1 MKSTKMAREKAVFVF
16 LLLSCIALFFL
27 GSTAIY
33 LKSTKSVY
41 SADAEKES
49 FVITASFY
57 PVYIAALNVA
67 GDIDGV
73 EVRNL
78 TQPQTGCLHD
88 YQLTTEDMK
97 AMADSDVLL
106 INGGGIES
114 FVSKVAK
121 TYPKLSIINLSASF
135 AELPEEDEE
144 EEDHDHED
152 ADHEDA
158 DHEDADHED
167 ADHEDADHEDAD
179 HDHDHD
185 HGEQNSHFWMDIELY
200 RKEVESMEEGLSIR
214 DPVHADQYKKNA
226 EAYLKKLESL
236 QSEEAELKAAL
247 SGKKVVVFH
256 EAFLYL
262 AEDLDMQVTMTMDL
276 DEERQVSAGEV
287 RQVLDALAL
296 SDDKI
301 IFAERT
307 YGEEMGDR
315 MTEEASATVIY
326 LDPLT
331 RPKDGQESEQDG
343 YLLAMQENF
352 DQIRTTL
359 LGAEE

>member
-1 MKSTKMAREKAVFVF
+1 MKNAKMAREKAVFVF

-144 EEDHDHED
+144 EEDHDH
-152 ADHEDA
+152 
-158 DHEDADHED
+158 
-167 ADHEDADHEDAD
+167 
-179 HDHDHD
+179 DHD
-185 HGEQNSHFWMDIELY
+185 HGEQNSHFWMDIDLY
-200 RKEVESMEEGLSIR
+200 RKEVESMEEGLSKR

-226 EAYLKKLESL
+226 EAYLKKLEAL
-236 QSEEAELKAAL
+236 QSEEAELKEAL

>member
-1 MKSTKMAREKAVFVF
+1 MKSAKMAREKAVFVF

-121 TYPKLSIINLSASF
+121 TYPNLSIINLSASF
-135 AELPEEDEE
+135 AEFPEEDEE

-152 ADHEDA
+152 SA
-158 DHEDADHED
+158 
-167 ADHEDADHEDAD
+167 HEDADHEDAD

>member
-135 AELPEEDEE
+135 AEFPEEDEE

-152 ADHEDA
+152 SA
-158 DHEDADHED
+158 
-167 ADHEDADHEDAD
+167 HEDADHEDAD

-185 HGEQNSHFWMDIELY
+185 HGEQNSHFWMDIDLY

-352 DQIRTTL
+352 DKIRTTL

>member
-135 AELPEEDEE
+135 AEFPEEDEE

-152 ADHEDA
+152 SA
-158 DHEDADHED
+158 
-167 ADHEDADHEDAD
+167 HEDADHEDAD

-343 YLLAMQENF
+343 YLLAMKENF
-352 DQIRTTL
+352 DKIRTTL

>member
-1 MKSTKMAREKAVFVF
+1 
-16 LLLSCIALFFL
+16 
-27 GSTAIY
+27 
-33 LKSTKSVY
+33 
-41 SADAEKES
+41 
-49 FVITASFY
+49 
-57 PVYIAALNVA
+57 
-67 GDIDGV
+67 
-73 EVRNL
+73 
-78 TQPQTGCLHD
+78 
-88 YQLTTEDMK
+88 
-97 AMADSDVLL
+97 
-106 INGGGIES
+106 
-114 FVSKVAK
+114 
-121 TYPKLSIINLSASF
+121 
-135 AELPEEDEE
+135 
-144 EEDHDHED
+144 
-152 ADHEDA
+152 
-158 DHEDADHED
+158 
-167 ADHEDADHEDAD
+167 
-179 HDHDHD
+179 
-185 HGEQNSHFWMDIELY
+185 
-200 RKEVESMEEGLSIR
+200 MEEGLSKR

-236 QSEEAELKAAL
+236 QSEEAELKETL

-352 DQIRTTL
+352 DKIRTTL

>member
-1 MKSTKMAREKAVFVF
+1 MAREKAVFVF

-152 ADHEDA
+152 AA
-158 DHEDADHED
+158 
-167 ADHEDADHEDAD
+167 HEDADHEDAD

>member
-1 MKSTKMAREKAVFVF
+1 MAREKAVFVF

-152 ADHEDA
+152 AA
-158 DHEDADHED
+158 
-167 ADHEDADHEDAD
+167 HEDADHEDAD

-352 DQIRTTL
+352 DKIRTTL

>member
-41 SADAEKES
+41 STDAEKES

-135 AELPEEDEE
+135 AEFPEEDEE

-152 ADHEDA
+152 SA
-158 DHEDADHED
+158 
-167 ADHEDADHEDAD
+167 HEDADHEDAD

-185 HGEQNSHFWMDIELY
+185 HGEKNSHFWMDIELY

-236 QSEEAELKAAL
+236 QSEEAELKETL

>member
-1 MKSTKMAREKAVFVF
+1 MKSAKMAREKAIFVF

-135 AELPEEDEE
+135 AEFPEEDEE

-152 ADHEDA
+152 SAHEDA
-158 DHEDADHED
+158 DHEDA
-167 ADHEDADHEDAD
+167 
-179 HDHDHD
+179 DHDHD
-185 HGEQNSHFWMDIELY
+185 HGEQNSHFWMDIDLY

>member
-1 MKSTKMAREKAVFVF
+1 MKSAKMAREKAIFVF

-152 ADHEDA
+152 SA
-158 DHEDADHED
+158 
-167 ADHEDADHEDAD
+167 HEDADHEDAD

-185 HGEQNSHFWMDIELY
+185 HGEQNSHFWMDIDLY

-247 SGKKVVVFH
+247 AGKKVVVFH

>member
-152 ADHEDA
+152 SA
-158 DHEDADHED
+158 
-167 ADHEDADHEDAD
+167 HEDADHEDAD

-200 RKEVESMEEGLSIR
+200 RKEVESMEEGLSKR

-343 YLLAMQENF
+343 YLLVMQENF
-352 DQIRTTL
+352 DKIRTTL

>member
-1 MKSTKMAREKAVFVF
+1 MAREKAVFVF

-144 EEDHDHED
+144 EEDH
-152 ADHEDA
+152 
-158 DHEDADHED
+158 
-167 ADHEDADHEDAD
+167 DHEDAD

>member
-1 MKSTKMAREKAVFVF
+1 
-16 LLLSCIALFFL
+16 
-27 GSTAIY
+27 
-33 LKSTKSVY
+33 
-41 SADAEKES
+41 
-49 FVITASFY
+49 
-57 PVYIAALNVA
+57 
-67 GDIDGV
+67 
-73 EVRNL
+73 
-78 TQPQTGCLHD
+78 
-88 YQLTTEDMK
+88 
-97 AMADSDVLL
+97 
-106 INGGGIES
+106 
-114 FVSKVAK
+114 
-121 TYPKLSIINLSASF
+121 
-135 AELPEEDEE
+135 
-144 EEDHDHED
+144 
-152 ADHEDA
+152 
-158 DHEDADHED
+158 
-167 ADHEDADHEDAD
+167 
-179 HDHDHD
+179 
-185 HGEQNSHFWMDIELY
+185 
-200 RKEVESMEEGLSIR
+200 MEEGLSKR

-236 QSEEAELKAAL
+236 QSEEAELKEAL

-343 YLLAMQENF
+343 YLLVMQENF
-352 DQIRTTL
+352 DKIRTTL

>member
-1 MKSTKMAREKAVFVF
+1 MKNAKMAREKAVFVF

-152 ADHEDA
+152 AA
-158 DHEDADHED
+158 
-167 ADHEDADHEDAD
+167 HEDADHEDAD

-247 SGKKVVVFH
+247 AGKKVVVFH

>member
-158 DHEDADHED
+158 DR
-167 ADHEDADHEDAD
+167 EDAD

-185 HGEQNSHFWMDIELY
+185 HGEKNSHFWMDIDLY
-200 RKEVESMEEGLSIR
+200 RKEVESMEEGLSKR

-343 YLLAMQENF
+343 YLLVMQENF
-352 DQIRTTL
+352 DKIRTTL

>member
-1 MKSTKMAREKAVFVF
+1 MAREKAIFVF

-152 ADHEDA
+152 AA
-158 DHEDADHED
+158 
-167 ADHEDADHEDAD
+167 HEDADHEDAD

-247 SGKKVVVFH
+247 AGKKVVVFH

-343 YLLAMQENF
+343 YLLAMKENF
-352 DQIRTTL
+352 DKIRTTL

>member
-135 AELPEEDEE
+135 AEFPEEDEE
-144 EEDHDHED
+144 D
-152 ADHEDA
+152 ADY
-158 DHEDADHED
+158 
-167 ADHEDADHEDAD
+167 EDADHEDAD

-185 HGEQNSHFWMDIELY
+185 HDHEEQNSHFWMDIELY

-236 QSEEAELKAAL
+236 QSEEAELKETL

-352 DQIRTTL
+352 DKIRTTL

>member
-1 MKSTKMAREKAVFVF
+1 MAREKAVFVF

-152 ADHEDA
+152 SA
-158 DHEDADHED
+158 
-167 ADHEDADHEDAD
+167 HEDADHEDAD

-214 DPVHADQYKKNA
+214 DHVHADQYKKNA

>member
-1 MKSTKMAREKAVFVF
+1 MKSAKMAREKAVFVF

-135 AELPEEDEE
+135 AEFPEEDEE

-152 ADHEDA
+152 AA
-158 DHEDADHED
+158 
-167 ADHEDADHEDAD
+167 HEDADHEDAD

-352 DQIRTTL
+352 DKIRTTL

>member
-1 MKSTKMAREKAVFVF
+1 MKSAKMAREKAVFVF

-158 DHEDADHED
+158 DH
-167 ADHEDADHEDAD
+167 D

-352 DQIRTTL
+352 DKIRTTL

>member
-1 MKSTKMAREKAVFVF
+1 MKSAKMAREKAVFVF

-152 ADHEDA
+152 AA
-158 DHEDADHED
+158 
-167 ADHEDADHEDAD
+167 HEDADHEDAD

-352 DQIRTTL
+352 DKIRTTL

>member
-1 MKSTKMAREKAVFVF
+1 MAREKAIFVF

-152 ADHEDA
+152 AAHEDA
-158 DHEDADHED
+158 DHEDA
-167 ADHEDADHEDAD
+167 
-179 HDHDHD
+179 DHDHD

-247 SGKKVVVFH
+247 AGKKVVVFH

>member
-1 MKSTKMAREKAVFVF
+1 MKSAKMAREKAVFVF

-152 ADHEDA
+152 SA
-158 DHEDADHED
+158 
-167 ADHEDADHEDAD
+167 HEDADHEDAD

-185 HGEQNSHFWMDIELY
+185 HGEQNSHFWMDIDLY

-352 DQIRTTL
+352 DKIRTTL

>member
-1 MKSTKMAREKAVFVF
+1 MKNAKMAREKAVFVF

-135 AELPEEDEE
+135 AEFPEEDEE

-152 ADHEDA
+152 ADR
-158 DHEDADHED
+158 
-167 ADHEDADHEDAD
+167 EDAD

-185 HGEQNSHFWMDIELY
+185 HGEKNSHFWMDIDLY
-200 RKEVESMEEGLSIR
+200 RKEVESMEEGLSKR

-236 QSEEAELKAAL
+236 QSEEAELKEAL

-343 YLLAMQENF
+343 YLLVMQENF
-352 DQIRTTL
+352 DKIRTTL

>member
-1 MKSTKMAREKAVFVF
+1 MKNAKMAREKAVFVF

-152 ADHEDA
+152 AA
-158 DHEDADHED
+158 
-167 ADHEDADHEDAD
+167 HEDADHEDAD

-262 AEDLDMQVTMTMDL
+262 AEDLGMQVTMTMDL

-352 DQIRTTL
+352 DKIRTTL

>member
-1 MKSTKMAREKAVFVF
+1 MKNAKMAREKAVFVF

-158 DHEDADHED
+158 DR
-167 ADHEDADHEDAD
+167 EDAD

-236 QSEEAELKAAL
+236 QSEEAELKEAL

-315 MTEEASATVIY
+315 MSEEASATVIY

-343 YLLAMQENF
+343 YLLVMQENF
-352 DQIRTTL
+352 DKIRTTL

>member
-1 MKSTKMAREKAVFVF
+1 MKNAKMAREKAVFVF

-152 ADHEDA
+152 AAHEDA
-158 DHEDADHED
+158 DHEDADH
-167 ADHEDADHEDAD
+167 D

-352 DQIRTTL
+352 DKIRTTL

>member
-1 MKSTKMAREKAVFVF
+1 MKNAKMAREKAVFVF

-158 DHEDADHED
+158 DR
-167 ADHEDADHEDAD
+167 EDAD

-185 HGEQNSHFWMDIELY
+185 HGEKNSHFWMDIDLY
-200 RKEVESMEEGLSIR
+200 RKEVESMEEGLSKR

-352 DQIRTTL
+352 DKIRTTL

>member
-1 MKSTKMAREKAVFVF
+1 MKSAKMAREKAVFVF

-135 AELPEEDEE
+135 AEFPEEDEE

-152 ADHEDA
+152 SA
-158 DHEDADHED
+158 
-167 ADHEDADHEDAD
+167 HEDADHEDAD

-352 DQIRTTL
+352 DKIRTTL

>member
-1 MKSTKMAREKAVFVF
+1 MAREKAVFVF

-152 ADHEDA
+152 AAHEDA
-158 DHEDADHED
+158 DHEDADH
-167 ADHEDADHEDAD
+167 D

-185 HGEQNSHFWMDIELY
+185 HGEQNSHFWMDIDLY

-352 DQIRTTL
+352 DKIRTTL

>member
-152 ADHEDA
+152 SA
-158 DHEDADHED
+158 
-167 ADHEDADHEDAD
+167 HEDADHEDAD

-247 SGKKVVVFH
+247 AGKKVVVFH

-352 DQIRTTL
+352 DKIRTTL

>member
-1 MKSTKMAREKAVFVF
+1 MKNAKMAREKAVFVF

-152 ADHEDA
+152 SA
-158 DHEDADHED
+158 
-167 ADHEDADHEDAD
+167 HEDADHEDAD

>member
-1 MKSTKMAREKAVFVF
+1 MKNAKMAREKAVFVF

-152 ADHEDA
+152 SA
-158 DHEDADHED
+158 
-167 ADHEDADHEDAD
+167 HEDADHEDAD

-185 HGEQNSHFWMDIELY
+185 HGEQNSHFWMDIDLY

>member
-1 MKSTKMAREKAVFVF
+1 MAREKAVFVF

-158 DHEDADHED
+158 DR
-167 ADHEDADHEDAD
+167 EDAD

-185 HGEQNSHFWMDIELY
+185 HGEKNSHFWMDIDLY
-200 RKEVESMEEGLSIR
+200 RKEVESMEEGLSKR

-262 AEDLDMQVTMTMDL
+262 AEDLGMQVTMTMDL

>member
-1 MKSTKMAREKAVFVF
+1 MKSAKMAREKAVFVF

-152 ADHEDA
+152 AA
-158 DHEDADHED
+158 
-167 ADHEDADHEDAD
+167 HEDADHEDAD

-185 HGEQNSHFWMDIELY
+185 HDHEEQNSHFWMDIELY

>member
-1 MKSTKMAREKAVFVF
+1 MKSAKMAREKAVFVF

-144 EEDHDHED
+144 DADYED
-152 ADHEDA
+152 ADHEDV
-158 DHEDADHED
+158 DHEDA
-167 ADHEDADHEDAD
+167 DAD

-185 HGEQNSHFWMDIELY
+185 HDHEEQNSHFWMDIDLY
-200 RKEVESMEEGLSIR
+200 RKEVESMEESLSIR

>member
-1 MKSTKMAREKAVFVF
+1 MKNAKMAREKAVFVF

-152 ADHEDA
+152 AAHEDA
-158 DHEDADHED
+158 DHEDADH
-167 ADHEDADHEDAD
+167 D

-185 HGEQNSHFWMDIELY
+185 HGEQNSHFWMDIDLY

-352 DQIRTTL
+352 DKIRTTL

>member
-1 MKSTKMAREKAVFVF
+1 MKSAKMAREKAIFVF

-135 AELPEEDEE
+135 AEFPEEDEE

-152 ADHEDA
+152 SA
-158 DHEDADHED
+158 
-167 ADHEDADHEDAD
+167 HEDADHEDAD

>member
-152 ADHEDA
+152 AA
-158 DHEDADHED
+158 
-167 ADHEDADHEDAD
+167 HEDADHEDAD

-185 HGEQNSHFWMDIELY
+185 HGEQNSHFWMDIDLY
-200 RKEVESMEEGLSIR
+200 RKEVESMEEGLSKR

-352 DQIRTTL
+352 DKIRTTL

>member
-1 MKSTKMAREKAVFVF
+1 
-16 LLLSCIALFFL
+16 
-27 GSTAIY
+27 
-33 LKSTKSVY
+33 
-41 SADAEKES
+41 
-49 FVITASFY
+49 
-57 PVYIAALNVA
+57 VA

-152 ADHEDA
+152 AAHEDA
-158 DHEDADHED
+158 A
-167 ADHEDADHEDAD
+167 HEDADHEDAD
-179 HDHDHD
+179 HDHDYDHD
-185 HGEQNSHFWMDIELY
+185 HEEQNSHFWMDIELY

-352 DQIRTTL
+352 DKIRTTL